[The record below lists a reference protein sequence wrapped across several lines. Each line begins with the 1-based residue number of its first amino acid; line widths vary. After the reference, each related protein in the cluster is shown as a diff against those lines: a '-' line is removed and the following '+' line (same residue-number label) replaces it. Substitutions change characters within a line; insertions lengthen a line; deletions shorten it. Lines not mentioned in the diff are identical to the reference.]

1 MDKRLIRFR
10 ISYNRLQTLHDLYQ
24 EQVTEFTPVDDHEE
38 LIREHLIEL
47 YDKFFKML
55 VREQEKYTMA
65 FTGAEALAFYQ
76 LWTQSGIAIHDQ
88 PTTIAVNE
96 TLAVIDKK
104 HKSKKKK

>member
-1 MDKRLIRFR
+1 M
-10 ISYNRLQTLHDLYQ
+10 SYDRLQTLCHLYQ
-24 EQVTEFTPVDDHEE
+24 DQVNEFTPVDDHEE

-55 VREQEKYTMA
+55 SREQEKYTMA

-76 LWTQSGIAIHDQ
+76 LWTQSGIAIPDQ

-96 TLAVIDKK
+96 TLAVIDKR
-104 HKSKKKK
+104 HKAKRKR